1 MVSWQVIVKRAA
13 KMHAAKT
20 KSVVWMMGGM
30 MLVLASLAK
39 YVKTGAA
46 TARRL
51 VRMQIYHLVW

>member
-1 MVSWQVIVKRAA
+1 
-13 KMHAAKT
+13 MHAAAKT
-20 KSVVWMMGGM
+20 ESVVWVPLNMIGILPKTDIL
-30 MLVLASLAK
+30 MLVMASLAK

>member
-1 MVSWQVIVKRAA
+1 
-13 KMHAAKT
+13 MHAAKT
-20 KSVVWMMGGM
+20 KSVVSMTGGM